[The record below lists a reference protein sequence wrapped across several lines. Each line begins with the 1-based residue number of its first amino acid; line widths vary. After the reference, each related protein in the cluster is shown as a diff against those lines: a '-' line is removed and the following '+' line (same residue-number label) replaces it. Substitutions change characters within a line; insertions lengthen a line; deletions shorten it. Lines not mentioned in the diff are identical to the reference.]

1 MAGLRLCSFVFFGE
15 GWMSGNLKQVDVAVL
30 GAGIV
35 GVSVAIAAR
44 QRGLSVVLVDRREPG
59 SETSYGNAGIL
70 SSGSI
75 LPLNKPSLFRALP
88 AYLTNSNAALRW
100 NPAWAI
106 RNADWI
112 ARFLAN
118 AAPSK
123 VLPRAKALHGLIG
136 ASLKLH
142 REWIVKAG
150 AGDRIRETGWLKVW
164 RSEALDAAR
173 QEQEFLASFGIKSDL
188 LDRQAIS
195 ALEPNIVPV
204 YKVGLLHT
212 QTASVDSPG
221 GVVKAYARMFS
232 HLGGEIRQ
240 SDVKAIE
247 PAAEGWRLPL
257 GGGAI
262 SARHVVVA
270 LGPWS
275 ADLLR
280 PLGYRVPLAFERGY
294 HQEFTPNP
302 ARALQRPIHDAE
314 GSFLMTPMENG
325 IRVTSGVEL
334 TDRDAPSSFAQ
345 LDMVVP
351 MARGVVEFG
360 AAVAEPWRGARPT
373 LPDSLPMIGPAPRH
387 ARLWLAFGNQHI
399 GFTTGPATGAA
410 IAAMIAGD
418 KPGFDVAPFSPGR
431 YI

>member
-1 MAGLRLCSFVFFGE
+1 
-15 GWMSGNLKQVDVAVL
+15 MSDNFTGKQADIIVL

-35 GVSVAIAAR
+35 GVSAATAAR
-44 QRGLSVVLVDRREPG
+44 QRGLSVVLIDRREPG

-75 LPLNKPSLFRALP
+75 LPLNKPSLWSALP
-88 AYLTNSNAALRW
+88 TYMTNRHVALRW
-100 NPAWAI
+100 DPAWAI
-106 RNADWI
+106 RNVDWLV
-112 ARFLAN
+112 RFLAN
-118 AAPSK
+118 AAPSRIK
-123 VLPRAKALHGLIG
+123 PRAVALHGLIG

-142 REWIVKAG
+142 RQWIVKAD
-150 AGDRIRETGWLKVW
+150 AAHRIRETGWLKAW
-164 RSEALDAAR
+164 RSDAVGAAKA
-173 QEQEFLASFGIKSDL
+173 EQAFLAEYGIESRL

-195 ALEPNIVPV
+195 ALEPNILPV

-221 GVVKAYARMFS
+221 AVVKAYARMFAGS
-232 HLGGEIRQ
+232 GGEIRQ
-240 SDVKAIE
+240 SEIKGIVPNGE
-247 PAAEGWRLPL
+247 NWRVVLAD
-257 GGGAI
+257 GAI

-294 HQEFTPNP
+294 HREFKPNP
-302 ARALQRPIHDAE
+302 ARSLQRPIHDAE
-314 GSFLMTPMENG
+314 GSFLMTPMEQG

-334 TDRDAPSSFAQ
+334 TGRDAPSSFAQ
-345 LDMVVP
+345 LDAVVP
-351 MARGVVEFG
+351 AARSVVEFG
-360 AAVAEPWRGARPT
+360 EPVGEPWRGARPT

-387 ARLWLAFGNQHI
+387 PGLWLCFGHQHI

-410 IAAMIAGD
+410 IAAMITGTEPPFNAT
-418 KPGFDVAPFSPGR
+418 PFSPGR
-431 YI
+431 YL

>member
-1 MAGLRLCSFVFFGE
+1 M
-15 GWMSGNLKQVDVAVL
+15 MSDGVTNEQTDVIVL

-35 GVSVAIAAR
+35 GVSAAYAAR
-44 QRGLSVVLVDRREPG
+44 QCGMSVVLVDRREPG

-75 LPLNKPSLFRALP
+75 SPLNNPSLWNALP
-88 AYLTNSNAALRW
+88 KYLSNRHAALRW

-106 RNADWI
+106 RNAGWVI
-112 ARFLAN
+112 RFLAN
-118 AAPSK
+118 ATEANTR
-123 VLPRAKALHGLIG
+123 PRAAALHGLIG

-142 REWIVKAG
+142 REWIVKAN
-150 AGDRIRETGWLKVW
+150 AAQRIRETGWLKAW
-164 RSEALDAAR
+164 RSDAIESARAEQALLT
-173 QEQEFLASFGIKSDL
+173 EFGIKSEL

-195 ALEPNIVPV
+195 ALEPDIVPV

-221 GVVKAYARMFS
+221 GVVKAYAQMLTGS
-232 HLGGEIRQ
+232 GGAIRQ
-240 SDVKAIE
+240 SDIKSIV
-247 PAAEGWRLPL
+247 PQGDGWRVMLAD
-257 GGGAI
+257 GEI

-275 ADLLR
+275 AELLR

-294 HQEFTPNP
+294 HREFKPN
-302 ARALQRPIHDAE
+302 ASRSLRRPIHDAE
-314 GSFLMTPMENG
+314 GAFLMTSIENG

-334 TDRDAPSSFAQ
+334 TALDAPSSYAQ
-345 LDMVVP
+345 LDAVVP
-351 MARGVVEFG
+351 MARSVVEFG
-360 AAVAEPWRGARPT
+360 EAVGQPWRGARPT

-387 ARLWLAFGNQHI
+387 TGLWLAFGNQHI

-410 IAAMIAGD
+410 IAAMIGGV
-418 KPGFDVAPFSPGR
+418 PPPFDAAAFSPSR
-431 YI
+431 YLT

>member
-1 MAGLRLCSFVFFGE
+1 MAEHF
-15 GWMSGNLKQVDVAVL
+15 SGKQADVVVL

-35 GVSVAIAAR
+35 GVSAAYAAR
-44 QRGLSVVLVDRREPG
+44 QRGLSIILVDRREPG

-75 LPLNKPSLFRALP
+75 SPLNNPSLWKSLP
-88 AYLTNSNAALRW
+88 KYLTNRHAALRW

-106 RNADWI
+106 RNPDWVI
-112 ARFLAN
+112 RFLAN
-118 AAPSK
+118 ATASRVK
-123 VLPRAKALHGLIG
+123 PRATALHGLIG

-142 REWIVKAG
+142 REWIVQAG
-150 AGDRIRETGWLKVW
+150 AAQRIRETGWLKAW
-164 RSEALDAAR
+164 RSDAVAAATAEQALLT
-173 QEQEFLASFGIKSDL
+173 EYGIESRL

-195 ALEPNIVPV
+195 ALEPSILPV

-221 GVVKAYARMFS
+221 AVVKAYARMFQNS
-232 HLGGEIRQ
+232 GGEIRQ
-240 SDVKAIE
+240 SDIKAIV
-247 PAAEGWRLPL
+247 PDGDGWRVVLAD
-257 GGGAI
+257 GEI
-262 SARHVVVA
+262 RARHVVVA

-275 ADLLR
+275 PDLLR
-280 PLGYRVPLAFERGY
+280 PLGYRVPLAYERGY
-294 HQEFTPNP
+294 HREFKPNP
-302 ARALQRPIHDAE
+302 ARSLQRPIHDAE

-345 LDMVVP
+345 LDQVVP
-351 MARGVVEFG
+351 LARGVVEFG
-360 AAVAEPWRGARPT
+360 DAVGDTWRGARPT

-387 ARLWLAFGNQHI
+387 AGLWLAFGNQHI

-410 IAAMIAGD
+410 IAAMIG
-418 KPGFDVAPFSPGR
+418 GTAPPFEVSAFAPSR
-431 YI
+431 YL

>member
-1 MAGLRLCSFVFFGE
+1 MPE
-15 GWMSGNLKQVDVAVL
+15 ETVDVVVL

-35 GVSVAIAAR
+35 GVSTAYAAR
-44 QRGLSVVLVDRREPG
+44 ERGMSVVLVDRREPG

-75 LPLNKPSLFRALP
+75 SPLNNPSLWSALP
-88 AYLTNSNAALRW
+88 KYLTNRHPALRW
-100 NPAWAI
+100 DPVWAI
-106 RNADWI
+106 RNADWVV
-112 ARFLAN
+112 RFLAN
-118 AAPSK
+118 ATPSR
-123 VLPRAKALHGLIG
+123 VRPRATALHGLIG

-142 REWIVKAG
+142 REWIVRAG
-150 AGDRIRETGWLKVW
+150 APQRIRETGWLKTW
-164 RSEALDAAR
+164 RSDAVATAK
-173 QEQEFLASFGIKSDL
+173 QEQALLTEYGIESRL

-221 GVVKAYARMFS
+221 AVVKAYARMFVGS
-232 HLGGEIRQ
+232 GGEIRR
-240 SDVKAIE
+240 SDIKAIV
-247 PAAEGWRLPL
+247 PDGDGWRVMLDD
-257 GGGAI
+257 GAI
-262 SARHVVVA
+262 SARHVVAA

-275 ADLLR
+275 SDILR

-294 HQEFTPNP
+294 HREFKPNP

-314 GSFLMTPMENG
+314 ASFLMTPMEQG

-345 LDMVVP
+345 LDQVVP
-351 MARGVVEFG
+351 AARAVVEFG
-360 AAVAEPWRGARPT
+360 DAVGEPWRGARPT
-373 LPDSLPMIGPAPRH
+373 LPDCLPMIGPAPRH
-387 ARLWLAFGNQHI
+387 SGLWLAFGNQHI

-410 IAAMIAGD
+410 IAAMIGGA
-418 KPGFDVAPFSPGR
+418 PPPFDVSAFAPSR
-431 YI
+431 YL

>member
-1 MAGLRLCSFVFFGE
+1 
-15 GWMSGNLKQVDVAVL
+15 MSGEVTGQQADVVVL

-35 GVSVAIAAR
+35 GVSAAFAAL
-44 QRGLSVVLVDRREPG
+44 QRGLSVILIDRREPG

-75 LPLNKPSLFRALP
+75 LPLNKPSLWSALP
-88 AYLTNSNAALRW
+88 GYLGNTSAALRW
-100 NPAWAI
+100 DPLWAM
-106 RNADWI
+106 RNIDWI

-118 AAPSK
+118 AVPSRT
-123 VLPRAKALHGLIG
+123 LPRAKALHGLIG

-142 REWIVKAG
+142 RDWIVKAG
-150 AGDRIRETGWLKVW
+150 AGKRIRETGWLKAW
-164 RSEALDAAR
+164 RSDAAGAAK
-173 QEQEFLASFGIKSDL
+173 QEQAFLAEFGVASEL

-195 ALEPNIVPV
+195 ALEPNILPV
-204 YKVGLLHT
+204 YKTGLLHT

-221 GVVKAYARMFS
+221 AVVKAYARMFAGA
-232 HLGGEIRQ
+232 GGEVRR
-240 SDVKAIE
+240 SDITTIE
-247 PAAEGWRLPL
+247 PSGEAWRVVL
-257 GGGAI
+257 GDSAI
-262 SARHVVVA
+262 SAHHVVVA

-280 PLGYRVPLAFERGY
+280 PLGYRVPLATERGY
-294 HQEFTPNP
+294 HQEFVPNP
-302 ARALQRPIHDAE
+302 ARSLLRPIHDAE
-314 GSFLMTPMENG
+314 GSFLMSPMEQG

-334 TDRDAPSSFAQ
+334 TARDAPSSFAQ

-360 AAVAEPWRGARPT
+360 AAVGEPWRGARPT
-373 LPDSLPMIGPAPRH
+373 LPDSLPMIGPAPGH
-387 ARLWLAFGNQHI
+387 KGLWLAFGNQHI

-410 IAAMIAGD
+410 IAAMISGD
-418 KPGFDVAPFSPGR
+418 KPTFDTSAFAPSR

>member
-1 MAGLRLCSFVFFGE
+1 MSDNFG
-15 GWMSGNLKQVDVAVL
+15 GRQADVVVL

-35 GVSVAIAAR
+35 GVSAAHAAR
-44 QRGLSVVLVDRREPG
+44 QRGLSVILVDRREPG
-59 SETSYGNAGIL
+59 EETSYGNAGIL

-75 LPLNKPSLFRALP
+75 LPLNQPSLWSALP
-88 AYLTNSNAALRW
+88 NYVTNRHAALRW

-106 RNADWI
+106 RNIDWL

-118 AAPSK
+118 ATPSRSR
-123 VLPRAKALHGLIG
+123 PRATALHGLIG

-142 REWIVKAG
+142 REWIVKAD
-150 AGDRIRETGWLKVW
+150 AAQRIRETGWLKAW
-164 RSEALDAAR
+164 RSDAVDAAKR
-173 QEQEFLASFGIKSDL
+173 EQAFLAEYGIASQL

-195 ALEPNIVPV
+195 ALEPNILPV

-221 GVVKAYARMFS
+221 SVVKAYAKMFAG
-232 HLGGEIRQ
+232 LGGEIRR
-240 SDVKAIE
+240 SDIRAII
-247 PAAEGWRLPL
+247 PDGEGWRVALAD
-257 GGGAI
+257 GEI

-275 ADLLR
+275 ADLLT

-294 HQEFTPNP
+294 HREFKPNP
-302 ARALQRPIHDAE
+302 ARSLQRPIHDAE
-314 GSFLMTPMENG
+314 GSFLMTPMEQG

-334 TDRDAPSSFAQ
+334 TARDAPSSFAQ
-345 LDMVVP
+345 LDAVVP
-351 MARGVVEFG
+351 VARSVVEFG
-360 AAVAEPWRGARPT
+360 EAVGEPWRGARPT

-387 ARLWLAFGNQHI
+387 SGLWLSFGHQHI

-410 IAAMIAGD
+410 IAAMIAGAQ
-418 KPGFDVAPFSPGR
+418 PPFDTAPFSPGR
-431 YI
+431 YL

>member
-1 MAGLRLCSFVFFGE
+1 
-15 GWMSGNLKQVDVAVL
+15 MSENGVSQSIDVAVL

-35 GVSVAIAAR
+35 GISAGIAAR
-44 QRGLSVVLVDRREPG
+44 QRGLSVVVIDRREPG

-75 LPLNKPSLFRALP
+75 LPLNKPSLWSALP
-88 AYLTNSNAALRW
+88 GYLGNTSAALRW
-100 NPAWAI
+100 DPMWVM
-106 RNADWI
+106 RNLDWV
-112 ARFLAN
+112 ARFLGN
-118 AAPSK
+118 AMPSRTR
-123 VLPRAKALHGLIG
+123 PRAEALHGLIG

-142 REWIVKAG
+142 REWIVKAN
-150 AGDRIRETGWLKVW
+150 AGNRIRETGWLKAW
-164 RSEALDAAR
+164 RSDATEAAK
-173 QEQEFLASFGIKSDL
+173 QEQAFLAEFGIESEL

-195 ALEPNIVPV
+195 ALEPNILPV
-204 YKVGLLHT
+204 YTTGLLHT

-221 GVVKAYARMFS
+221 AVVKAYAQMLKG
-232 HLGGEIRQ
+232 LGGEVRQ
-240 SDVKAIE
+240 SDIKGIE
-247 PAAEGWRLPL
+247 PAGQGFSDHGWRVVL
-257 GGGAI
+257 GEGAV

-280 PLGYRVPLAFERGY
+280 PLGYRVPLAVERGY

-314 GSFLMTPMENG
+314 GSFLMSPMENG

-360 AAVAEPWRGARPT
+360 SAMAEPWRGARPT
-373 LPDSLPMIGPAPRH
+373 LPDSLPMIGKAPQH
-387 ARLWLAFGNQHI
+387 QGLWLAFGNQHI

-418 KPGFDVAPFSPGR
+418 TPSFDASAFAPGR

>member
-1 MAGLRLCSFVFFGE
+1 MADNF
-15 GWMSGNLKQVDVAVL
+15 SGKQADVIVL

-35 GVSVAIAAR
+35 GVSAAYAAR
-44 QRGLSVVLVDRREPG
+44 QRGLSVILVDRREPG

-75 LPLNKPSLFRALP
+75 SPLNNPSLWKALP
-88 AYLTNSNAALRW
+88 KYLTNRHAALRW

-106 RNADWI
+106 QNIDWI
-112 ARFLAN
+112 VRFLAN
-118 AAPSK
+118 ATPSRIK
-123 VLPRAKALHGLIG
+123 PRAAALHGLIG

-142 REWIVKAG
+142 REWIVKAD
-150 AGDRIRETGWLKVW
+150 AAQRIRETGWLKAW
-164 RSEALDAAR
+164 RSDAVAAAKAEQAL
-173 QEQEFLASFGIKSDL
+173 LAEFGIESRL

-195 ALEPNIVPV
+195 ALEPSILPV

-221 GVVKAYARMFS
+221 AVVKAYARTFAGS
-232 HLGGEIRQ
+232 GGEIRQ
-240 SDVKAIE
+240 SDITAIV
-247 PAAEGWRLPL
+247 PDGDGWRVALAD
-257 GGGAI
+257 GAI

-280 PLGYRVPLAFERGY
+280 PLGYRVPLAYERGY
-294 HQEFTPNP
+294 HREFKPNP
-302 ARALQRPIHDAE
+302 ARSLQRPIHDAE

-334 TDRDAPSSFAQ
+334 TARDAPSSFAQ
-345 LDMVVP
+345 LDQVVP
-351 MARGVVEFG
+351 LARGVVEFG
-360 AAVAEPWRGARPT
+360 DAVGEPWRGARPT

-387 ARLWLAFGNQHI
+387 AGLWLAFGNQHI

-410 IAAMIAGD
+410 IATMIGGAA
-418 KPGFDVAPFSPGR
+418 PPFDVSAFSPSR
-431 YI
+431 YL